1 MLLERGVA
9 IGFLGVADE
18 ERPESRGVLQQLS
31 KLGIEHTTMLTGD
44 NEQTAAMVARR
55 AGVSSYHARLLP
67 EGKVEAVEKM
77 QSRYGIVAM
86 VGDGVNDAPALAT
99 ADVGIAMGA
108 AGSDT
113 ALEAADVA
121 LMAADLSALPGF
133 FKLGRATVSVIKQ
146 NVGFSLV
153 VKIAV
158 LLAAIA
164 GLANM
169 WLAVFAD
176 TGVALL
182 VILNSMRLMGGS
194 WAGTTELP
202 VKSE

>member
-1 MLLERGVA
+1 
-9 IGFLGVADE
+9 
-18 ERPESRGVLQQLS
+18 
-31 KLGIEHTTMLTGD
+31 
-44 NEQTAAMVARR
+44 
-55 AGVSSYHARLLP
+55 
-67 EGKVEAVEKM
+67 
-77 QSRYGIVAM
+77 M

-121 LMAADLSALPGF
+121 LMSDDLSALPGF
-133 FKLGRATVSVIKQ
+133 FALGRSTVRVIKQ
-146 NVGFSLV
+146 NVGFSLI
-153 VKIAV
+153 VKVAV
-158 LLAAIA
+158 LVAAVA

-182 VILNSMRLMGGS
+182 VILNSMRLLGGT
-194 WAGTTELP
+194 WAGTMTAP